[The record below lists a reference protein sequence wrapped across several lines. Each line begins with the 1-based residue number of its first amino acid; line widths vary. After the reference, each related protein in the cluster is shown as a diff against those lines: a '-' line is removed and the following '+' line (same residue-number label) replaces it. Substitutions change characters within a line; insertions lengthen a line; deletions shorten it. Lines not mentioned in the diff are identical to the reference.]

1 MRLLVAF
8 SLPGVFLY
16 MVLVSLS
23 FICRAL
29 FPPAQFII
37 RVLFF
42 FAEFISS
49 CAKRGSG
56 AGPGD
61 WQHTTRLASECQVG
75 ASRSAISSSCPGQG
89 HQPAPWGGGQP
100 FPPQKQGDKCQMPF
114 GDTSALSGRAAGGW
128 PALYPSLENS
138 FLLLSLFQAG
148 FVETDVLTFNRTKM
162 FSVSDINTAIVHHDS
177 WESVS
182 LGRWCLGDGIPNHF
196 CLHHPWS
203 TSVSTPSGLPQ
214 WSGYEQRGSNESRL
228 GF

>member
-61 WQHTTRLASECQVG
+61 WQHTTCLASECQVG
-75 ASRSAISSSCPGQG
+75 SSRSAVSSSCPGQG
-89 HQPAPWGGGQP
+89 HQPAPWGGGAKAP
-100 FPPQKQGDKCQMPF
+100 VIRANLRPQVNPSHPRNRGTNAKCH
-114 GDTSALSGRAAGGW
+114 SGTHLHCRAGLQKG
-128 PALYPSLENS
+128 
-138 FLLLSLFQAG
+138 
-148 FVETDVLTFNRTKM
+148 
-162 FSVSDINTAIVHHDS
+162 
-177 WESVS
+177 
-182 LGRWCLGDGIPNHF
+182 
-196 CLHHPWS
+196 
-203 TSVSTPSGLPQ
+203 GLPCTHH
-214 WSGYEQRGSNESRL
+214 WKIPSFFWVSSRQAL
-228 GF
+228 WRLMR